1 MDLKYTGERQIP
13 ATPGTIEGIDIKH
26 IERYK
31 WASVFTYN
39 KRVYDIA
46 CGVGYGSLLL
56 KAGEYSG
63 YDNSQETIEYA
74 KEYYSKKLKVK
85 FFAAD
90 AYNMP
95 DLPVADV
102 VVSFETIEHLEKP
115 DAFLAWCSHHGEIL
129 VISSPIKNSF
139 ARSKFHLFEYRLN
152 EFSEAL
158 KKHFSNIE
166 MFIQKND
173 LGIIYPCK
181 KPDDKGVAIAIC
193 QR

>member
-1 MDLKYTGERQIP
+1 MNLKYTGERQIP
-13 ATPGTIEGIDIKH
+13 SRPGTIEDIDSKH

-31 WASVFTYN
+31 WASIFTYN

-56 KAGEYSG
+56 KAREYSG
-63 YDNSQETIEYA
+63 YDNSQETIDYA
-74 KEYYSKKLKVK
+74 NEYYSKEPKVK
-85 FFAAD
+85 FFTAD
-90 AYNMP
+90 ACNMP
-95 DLPVADV
+95 DLPAADV
-102 VVSFETIEHLEKP
+102 IVSFETIEHLEKP
-115 DAFLAWCSHHGEIL
+115 DTFLAWCASHGEIL

-158 KKHFSNIE
+158 KKHFSNTE

-181 KPDDKGVAIAIC
+181 PDDKCVAIAIC
-193 QR
+193 Q